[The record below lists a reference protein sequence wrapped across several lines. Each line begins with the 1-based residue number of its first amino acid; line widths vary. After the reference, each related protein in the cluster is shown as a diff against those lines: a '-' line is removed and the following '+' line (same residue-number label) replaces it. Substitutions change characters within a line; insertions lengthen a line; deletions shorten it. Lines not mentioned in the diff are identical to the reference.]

1 MHQTANITHT
11 KQQKMNLKI
20 SQPIQFRTPKPKQQT
35 KTTKHLL
42 KIQDQ
47 HSSLPS
53 KSTTQQPPTQKS
65 TTPFCHHKLP
75 RNSVIHSTKQN
86 NKLTSNSKENN
97 RELTSITKTT
107 TTQKST
113 PNGLTSTVNQ
123 HTQKTQIKPHQ
134 HNHNPIPKHYKNFS
148 IRL

>member
-1 MHQTANITHT
+1 
-11 KQQKMNLKI
+11 MNLKI

-53 KSTTQQPPTQKS
+53 KSTTQQHPTQKS
-65 TTPFCHHKLP
+65 TKPFGHHKLP
-75 RNSVIHSTKQN
+75 RNSVIQSIKRN

-97 RELTSITKTT
+97 RELRSKTKTT
-107 TTQKST
+107 TTEKST
-113 PNGLTSTVNQ
+113 PISLTSTVNQ

-134 HNHNPIPKHYKNFS
+134 HNHNPIPEHYKNFS
-148 IRL
+148 IQL